1 MLWTE
6 CLWYPQIH
14 VLKSNRQCDSIRKW
28 CFWELIRSWGWS
40 PSEWVYYPFFIKENP
55 QSSLAPSTTW
65 AYREKMDAYE
75 PGSRPLQ
82 TPDLWTSWSWTSRL
96 QKSEKYVSV
105 AYKPQSMVFCYHCP
119 NGLRQLDCLEAEIEA
134 EIWCLWFWGRACQ
147 EKPLRIVKGKLLSKA
162 MISRQV

>member
-1 MLWTE
+1 MYWNL
-6 CLWYPQIH
+6 IANVI
-14 VLKSNRQCDSIRKW
+14 VLGSGA
-28 CFWELIRSWGWS
+28 FGSWLDHEGGAL
-40 PSEWVYYPFFIKENP
+40 VNGFTILFFIKENP
-55 QSSLAPSTTW
+55 QSSLAPSTMW

-96 QKSEKYVSV
+96 QKCEKYVSV

-162 MISRQV
+162 MVSRQV